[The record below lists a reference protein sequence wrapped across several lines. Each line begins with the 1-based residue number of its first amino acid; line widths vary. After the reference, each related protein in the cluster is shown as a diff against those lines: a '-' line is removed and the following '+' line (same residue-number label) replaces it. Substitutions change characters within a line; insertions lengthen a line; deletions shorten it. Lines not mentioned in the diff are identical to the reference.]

1 VAFGPDGPC
10 GLAAGTERVGSG
22 PRARPNLGKVFF
34 EFIFN
39 AKTIPEKPINCLK
52 ARKILRKIKISG
64 KFLEIDY
71 DMNNPNKA
79 FRAHEKDFRA
89 LK

>member
-1 VAFGPDGPC
+1 M
-10 GLAAGTERVGSG
+10 GLAGLRLGRSG
-22 PRARPNLGKVFF
+22 LGQAHGLDPIWGRFFF
-34 EFIFN
+34 EFTFN
-39 AKTIPEKPINCLK
+39 AKTIPEKPRNCLK